1 MVGCFSIGDPRTGDR
16 CFGIRA
22 QQNDPTSVR
31 VVFDICVPRPL
42 RKHLPGHE
50 IRTAQEM
57 GWDTLQ
63 NGDLIRAAERLF
75 DVLVTSD
82 QNLRYQQ
89 NLTQRRLA
97 IVVLPTNFLPAV
109 LRLAPKL
116 SVTLAR
122 ILAGDFIEIEMD

>member
-1 MVGCFSIGDPRTGDR
+1 M
-16 CFGIRA
+16 
-22 QQNDPTSVR
+22 R

-63 NGDLIRAAERLF
+63 NGDLIRVAEPLF

-82 QNLRYQQ
+82 QNLKYQQ
-89 NLTQRRLA
+89 NLPERKLA
-97 IVVLPTNFLPAV
+97 IVVLPTNFMPEV
-109 LRLAPKL
+109 LRLAPK
-116 SVTLAR
+116 VAKAMAE
-122 ILAGDFIEIEMD
+122 IHAGDFVEIEGD